1 MRGRSKGSFSAFRV
15 DSGLQGLQQDHGVG
29 GDALLEIA
37 FDQKGTKRLMA
48 KSAGQFMHKL

>member
-15 DSGLQGLQQDHGVG
+15 DSALQGLQEDHGVG

-37 FDQKGTKRLMA
+37 FDQKGTKRLLA